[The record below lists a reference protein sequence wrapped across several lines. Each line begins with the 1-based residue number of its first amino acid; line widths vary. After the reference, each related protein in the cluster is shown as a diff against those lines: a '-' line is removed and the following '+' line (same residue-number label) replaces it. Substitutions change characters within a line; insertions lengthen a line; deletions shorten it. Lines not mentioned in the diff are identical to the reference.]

1 MPELESPQDDGMYI
15 PEVGEWS
22 KDKHYFLTRYIDA
35 FTNSMK
41 AKKWSG
47 LHYIDLFAG
56 AGIERLKDSQ
66 KLEWGSPL
74 IAAKAPHPFS
84 FLHFCE
90 KNPRKYESLKARLEE
105 YPNVQLL
112 KGDANEKVSEIICR
126 IPDRSLTLAFLDPY
140 GLHLNFDTIKL
151 LSARRADL
159 ILFFPDRL
167 DMIRNWEAYYYE
179 NNESNLDKFLG
190 DGVDWRTTLMNTP
203 RHRYADELL
212 RLYEAQLCS
221 LGYKPF
227 DPKRISVKGRPLYR
241 LLFCCKDVTGLK
253 LWHKISL
260 KEPDGQR
267 TFDF

>member
-1 MPELESPQDDGMYI
+1 MFNLEPPQDDGLCI

-22 KDKHYFLTRYIDA
+22 KDKHYFLQRYIDA

-41 AKKWSG
+41 NKKWSS

-56 AGIERLKDSQ
+56 AGIERLKDSR

-74 IAAKAPHPFS
+74 IAAQAPHSFS
-84 FLHFCE
+84 SLHICE
-90 KNPRKYESLKARLEE
+90 KDPEKFQSLSVRLQR
-105 YPNVQLL
+105 YSNIQLL
-112 KGDANEKVSEIICR
+112 QGDANEKISEIICQ
-126 IPDRSLTLAFLDPY
+126 IPSRSLTLAFLDPY
-140 GLHLNFDTIKL
+140 GLHLNFDTIKQ
-151 LSARRADL
+151 LSSRRADL

-167 DMIRNWEAYYYE
+167 DMVRNWQAYYFRD
-179 NNESNLDKFLG
+179 NESNLDKFLG
-190 DGVDWRTTLMNTP
+190 EGVDWRTTLMNTA
-203 RHRYADELL
+203 RNRYADELL
-212 RLYEAQLCS
+212 KLYETQLCG
-221 LGYKPF
+221 LGYRPF

-253 LWHKISL
+253 LWHNISL